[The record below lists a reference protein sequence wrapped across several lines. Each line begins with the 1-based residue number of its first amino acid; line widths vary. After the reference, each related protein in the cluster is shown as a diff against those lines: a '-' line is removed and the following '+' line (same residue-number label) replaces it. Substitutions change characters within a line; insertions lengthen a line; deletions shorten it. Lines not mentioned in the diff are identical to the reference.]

1 MHAAFAPITI
11 AKAVSGRRARQATG
25 TVDSSASVTPSAL
38 GLPQDGSPSRTG
50 ATELNAMKAASSAS
64 PVPCTGDYAASSRSA
79 ASCERRYCGPVPVTI
94 RRPGEPDFLRAA
106 EPGSPPRP
114 KTHPARRS

>member
-1 MHAAFAPITI
+1 MHAAFAPSTI

-50 ATELNAMKAASSAS
+50 ATELNARRTVSTTS
-64 PVPCTGDYAASSRSA
+64 PVPCTRGLRSQL
-79 ASCERRYCGPVPVTI
+79 STRR
-94 RRPGEPDFLRAA
+94 LM
-106 EPGSPPRP
+106 
-114 KTHPARRS
+114 